1 MTSTISARQ
10 TDEQHIISATEVFD
24 DGRVLVFLYVRVGT
38 DYTAMMTVYPDA
50 TLQRGRRVMYVST
63 MGDDEKT
70 D

>member
-1 MTSTISARQ
+1 MSSMVSARQ

-24 DGRVLVFLYVRVGT
+24 DGRVLVFLYVRIAA

-63 MGDDEKT
+63 MGDEEKV